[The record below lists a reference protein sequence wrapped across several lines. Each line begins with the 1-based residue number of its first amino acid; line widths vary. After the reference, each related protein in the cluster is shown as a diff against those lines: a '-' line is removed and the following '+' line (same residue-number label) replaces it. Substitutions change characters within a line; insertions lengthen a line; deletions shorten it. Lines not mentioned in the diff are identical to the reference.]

1 MLKLKQVLL
10 SCVNCDTRKRFSLI
24 SEQLGKLA
32 EDKPQQFYCN
42 YCRAQSYWKA
52 AEPLKLTQQEPPK
65 KTGSKNILLVDDDD
79 LTLQLLQKVLEAENV
94 HIEMAQNGKEAIEKL
109 AATKFNLVICDIQM
123 PEIRGEELFQHIQ
136 KNALLTP
143 HQIIFLTA
151 DKSAEVKKFLE
162 NSGCSYVY
170 KPFAMLQFA
179 QEVESA
185 LEQ

>member
-52 AEPLKLTQQEPPK
+52 AEPLKLTQQEPQK